1 MRQLLDL
8 EGESASGEEV
18 IRRILTM
25 RVDLLYNGGIGT
37 YIKSDAEEDAE
48 VGDRANDR
56 VRVDGKEVRARV
68 LGEGGNLGL
77 TQRGRL
83 EYWASGGALNT
94 DAIDNSAGVD
104 TSDHEVNIKI
114 LMSLLIKKGAVKGR
128 EERNRILAEMTDEVA
143 DAGARGQREPGALP
157 HPRRHPLGRALRGVR
172 RRSSRTWWAPGS
184 LNRADDADPHPR
196 GAARLEATA
205 SAACRARCWPCCS
218 ATRRCGPRR

>member
-1 MRQLLDL
+1 M
-8 EGESASGEEV
+8 
-18 IRRILTM
+18 
-25 RVDLLYNGGIGT
+25 
-37 YIKSDAEEDAE
+37 
-48 VGDRANDR
+48 GDRANDR

-143 DAGARGQREPGALP
+143 SLVLADNENQARCLTLDGIRSAARYEDFVALVEDMVGRRAREPRRRPDPDPRRAAGAR
-157 HPRRHPLGRALRGVR
+157 
-172 RRSSRTWWAPGS
+172 ST
-184 LNRADDADPHPR
+184 
-196 GAARLEATA
+196 AT
-205 SAACRARCWPCCS
+205 AACRVRCCPCCS
-218 ATRRCGPRR
+218 ATPRCGPRR